1 MERCLQN
8 EIVCYYIDIRE
19 APMPSILIRD
29 LDADI
34 LEKLKK
40 SAQRHGR
47 SLQSEAKGILVE
59 AAERSEHDI
68 RRISEKWIL
77 RLSGRKHS
85 DSSDLLRQDRER

>member
-1 MERCLQN
+1 
-8 EIVCYYIDIRE
+8 
-19 APMPSILIRD
+19 MPNILIRD
-29 LDADI
+29 LDASI

-40 SAQRHGR
+40 SAQQHGR

-59 AAERSEHDI
+59 AAERNEGDL

-85 DSSDLLRQDRER
+85 DSADLLRKDRDR